1 MISLLLS
8 LTRRVRSLIHSEP
21 PHEVVEEKHSSL
33 RLVNSPS
40 SMRLVAK
47 GGKASFRFNK

>member
-1 MISLLLS
+1 M
-8 LTRRVRSLIHSEP
+8 IHSEP
-21 PHEVVEEKHSSL
+21 HEENGKHSSL
-33 RLVNSPS
+33 RLVNSAS